1 MWDERTY
8 DYKGTRLTYL
18 ESGTGSETLLAFHGF
33 GQHAD
38 VFTDL
43 ENTFPAQKYRI
54 FSFSL
59 FYHGSHWPY
68 GARPLEPAFL
78 SDLMESFLLSRQ
90 VGKFSIIAYSIGVK
104 FALVIANRQ
113 PGRIKNLVMIA
124 PDGIRLN
131 FWYRIATGTW
141 LARRLF
147 RLSVNSKRIFHW
159 IAEWAVKLNLIH
171 ASSARF
177 ALSQLGSVEK
187 RKKVFDTWMVMR
199 KLFISPI
206 LIAGSLNSHNIQ
218 VIIFLG
224 DRDKII
230 TEDHV
235 QPLTRHL
242 ERKNIIHLP
251 AGHHQ
256 LIEAA
261 VVWLRENPDIM

>member
-8 DYKGTRLTYL
+8 DYGGARLAYL
-18 ESGTGSETLLAFHGF
+18 ESGTGPETLLAFHGF

-38 VFTDL
+38 VFRSL
-43 ENTFPAQKYRI
+43 ENTFAAQKYRI

-68 GARPLEPAFL
+68 GVRPLEPAFL
-78 SDLMESFLLSRQ
+78 SDMMEAFLLYRQ

-104 FALVIANRQ
+104 YALVIANRQ
-113 PGRIKNLVMIA
+113 PDRIKNLVMIA

-147 RLSVNSKRIFHW
+147 RLSVNQERIFHW
-159 IAEWAVKLNLIH
+159 IATWGVKLKLIH
-171 ASSARF
+171 ASTARF

-199 KLFISPI
+199 KLFINAD
-206 LIAGSLNSHNIQ
+206 LLAGSLNFQNVF

-242 ERKNIIHLP
+242 EKKKIILLP

-261 VVWLRENPDIM
+261 VAWLHENPDSM